1 MKKILNSMRI
11 FTAQYTV
18 TTMLQVLG
26 IFMVGYVA
34 ITLIAVI
41 FGGLEAISDD
51 SFFAGFLSG
60 FIPGF
65 TVIIPAAGAFLL
77 AGIYNCN
84 MPITPGYKYFHGIHD
99 SENHFRR
106 ALIGANIISL
116 FMGALGT
123 LINYIASFF
132 VEDMYSP
139 MLSVGVCLLATG
151 IMNFSGHCKN
161 TTLRFILMMP
171 IFMGVGFFVGFSSAA
186 EEDGDKI
193 PMEILYIAVAIVA
206 VIYIA
211 GLIFTLTKCK
221 KYWRADK

>member
-1 MKKILNSMRI
+1 MKKILNSLRI

-18 TTMLQVLG
+18 TTLLQILG
-26 IFMVGYVA
+26 AFCGAYVV
-34 ITLIAVI
+34 IAV
-41 FGGLEAISDD
+41 FGVVFAGFEQVSHD

-65 TVIIPAAGAFLL
+65 TVIIPAAGTFLL

-161 TTLRFILMMP
+161 STLRFVLMMP
-171 IFMGVGFFVGFSSAA
+171 IFVGVGFFVGFSTAA

-193 PMEILYIAVAIVA
+193 PMEILYIALAVVA

-211 GLIFTLTKCK
+211 GLIFTFTKCRK
-221 KYWRADK
+221 FWRADK